1 MKDLNTSF
9 RPNSGVIQPNA
20 TAKISVML
28 QPVDQPSALDKDR
41 TRHKFMIQAAYAKND
56 DTPVDEFWKSVDPSE
71 IMDSK
76 LKVVFNNLNV
86 NGSDVQSGQRSSDG
100 SVYNDEAAQSH
111 QQPIQRRNVQPTS
124 HENRRS
130 SPVVSYLFHPLKIF
144 LGL

>member
-1 MKDLNTSF
+1 
-9 RPNSGVIQPNA
+9 
-20 TAKISVML
+20 ML

-56 DTPVDEFWKSVDPSE
+56 EIPVDEFWKSVDTSE

-86 NGSDVQSGQRSSDG
+86 NGSDVHSGQRSSEG

-111 QQPIQRRNVQPTS
+111 QQPVQRRNVQPTS

-130 SPVVSYLFHPLKIF
+130 SPVVKCPFYKIIQVF
-144 LGL
+144 RTLMDLDRRSACVSKRKTAH